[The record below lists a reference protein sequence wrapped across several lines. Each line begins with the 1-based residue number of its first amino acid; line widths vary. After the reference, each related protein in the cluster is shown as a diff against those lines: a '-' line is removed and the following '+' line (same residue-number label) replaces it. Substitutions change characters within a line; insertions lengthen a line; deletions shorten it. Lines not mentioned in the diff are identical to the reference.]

1 MYKHLQ
7 ERYAPRP
14 PVNVATLVKMKA
26 EGEKIACITAYD
38 ASFAT
43 LVDDAGV
50 DLVLVG
56 DSLGMVIQGHDTTVP
71 VTLQDIIYH
80 CRAVAKGLYRPFL
93 MADMPFM
100 TYASREQALDNAVR
114 LMQEGGAKMVKLE
127 GGAGQ
132 VEIVEFLAS
141 HDIAVCAHLGLKPQ
155 SVHKVGGFRVQGR
168 EEAAAEQMMRDA
180 QGARRRR
187 RRHRAARM
195 HSGGARRRDH
205 ARSCT
210 CRSSASAPGPDTD
223 GQILVLYDV
232 LDITAGRKPKFSK
245 NFLAGHDSALEA
257 VKAYTQ
263 AVKSR
268 DVSRR
273 PSTASERTARRHASH
288 RSTRASCAS
297 SCRSGGAAASA
308 SRSCRRWATCTPAT
322 AAWSVA
328 PRSWRDR
335 VIVSMFVNPLQFGP
349 NEDFAAYPRT
359 PDDDRRAARVAARRP
374 AVRAGSRGHL
384 SARPGDDRARA
395 RADARGHPVR
405 RVSARP
411 FHGRRDG
418 RHEAAQHRAAGCRGV
433 RREGLSSSC

>member
-1 MYKHLQ
+1 
-7 ERYAPRP
+7 
-14 PVNVATLVKMKA
+14 MKA

-132 VEIVEFLAS
+132 VEIVEFLAG

-180 QGARRRR
+180 KALEGAGADIVLLECIPAKLGADDHAGAARAGHRHRRRA
-187 RRHRAARM
+187 RHRRPDPRAVR
-195 HSGGARRRDH
+195 H
-205 ARSCT
+205 ARHHRRAAS
-210 CRSSASAPGPDTD
+210 RSSRRISWP
-223 GQILVLYDV
+223 
-232 LDITAGRKPKFSK
+232 
-245 NFLAGHDSALEA
+245 GHDSALEA
-257 VKAYTQ
+257 VKAYAQ
-263 AVKSR
+263 AVKSQDLSGAR
-268 DVSRR
+268 ALLLTSR
-273 PSTASERTARRHASH
+273 ADCHASH
-288 RSTRASCAS
+288 RSTRASCAR
-297 SCRSGGAAASA
+297 SCPQWRRSGERVAFVPTMGNLHAGHGSLVEPRARSWPIASSSAFSSIRCSSGRTRISPPIRARRTRIGACSSRCASTCCSRPKSTDIYPRGQESTA
-308 SRSCRRWATCTPAT
+308 RVHVPGLEDILCGAFRPGHSWAWPPSSRSC
-322 AAWSVA
+322 
-328 PRSWRDR
+328 
-335 VIVSMFVNPLQFGP
+335 
-349 NEDFAAYPRT
+349 
-359 PDDDRRAARVAARRP
+359 
-374 AVRAGSRGHL
+374 
-384 SARPGDDRARA
+384 
-395 RADARGHPVR
+395 
-405 RVSARP
+405 
-411 FHGRRDG
+411 
-418 RHEAAQHRAAGCRGV
+418 
-433 RREGLSSSC
+433 